1 MLSPTQGFNTWG
13 RSCLHATKRGRL
25 RQKKSKKFL
34 KVRDIETSIV
44 ENDLIRRVVRRQRLV
59 ISTFTRIVCASIV
72 LVYSTYIC
80 ALSGN
85 DKAHK
90 ETFHCQAKD
99 STLLLVRMD
108 THLAF
113 SAIESKWECA
123 SIRHSQSQWLFPGG
137 WTFSFSWALTI
148 GIANTMLTGHQRCVG
163 CRRNFEGWLYFL
175 SAMFF

>member
-1 MLSPTQGFNTWG
+1 M
-13 RSCLHATKRGRL
+13 
-25 RQKKSKKFL
+25 
-34 KVRDIETSIV
+34 
-44 ENDLIRRVVRRQRLV
+44 
-59 ISTFTRIVCASIV
+59 V

-113 SAIESKWECA
+113 SAIES
-123 SIRHSQSQWLFPGG
+123 
-137 WTFSFSWALTI
+137 
-148 GIANTMLTGHQRCVG
+148 
-163 CRRNFEGWLYFL
+163 
-175 SAMFF
+175 